1 MNDSNLNS
9 NTEIRNKKQYRKTEI
24 RNSKPYDLEER
35 TLGFARQVR
44 DYIKGLPRSMSNQE
58 YGRQLIRSSA
68 SIGANYIEANEA
80 LGKKDFI
87 MHIKI
92 SRKEAKETIFWLK
105 LTEPSENSDKIRT
118 QLAGEANE
126 IMKIFGSIFRKSQ

>member
-9 NTEIRNKKQYRKTEI
+9 NTEIRNTKQYRKTEI